1 MESTILSSRELRR
14 YEKQMMLPGIGRE
27 GQERLKKAKVLV
39 VGAGGL
45 GCSVLQFLST
55 AGTGK
60 IGIAEF
66 DTVDEA
72 NLQRQVLFGTNDLG
86 KLKSVIAKSR
96 LEYLNSFI
104 DFEIFN
110 LKIGTTNARKIS
122 GQFDVIVDATDNLE
136 SRYIINDTCVI
147 LEKPMVHGSIYRN
160 EGQVSVFNY
169 KGGPTY
175 RCFNPQKKD
184 KKHLNPSPAD
194 VGILG
199 VLAGITGTMMANEVI
214 KIITGTGHIL
224 CGKILV
230 FNIMSN
236 SYRTFNIEN
245 IPENHE
251 IKDIDTQFL

>member
-1 MESTILSSRELRR
+1 MESAILSPRELRR
-14 YEKQMMLPGIGRE
+14 YEKQMMLPGIGQE
-27 GQERLKKAKVLV
+27 GQERLKKARVLV
-39 VGAGGL
+39 IGAGGL

-110 LKIGTTNARKIS
+110 LKIGTSNARKIS
-122 GQFDVIVDATDNLE
+122 DQFDVIVDATDNLE
-136 SRYIINDTCVI
+136 SRYIINDACVI
-147 LEKPMVHGSIYRN
+147 LEKPMVHGSIYSN

-194 VGILG
+194 VGLLG

-214 KIITGTGHIL
+214 KIITGTGDIL

-230 FNIMSN
+230 FNIMNN

-245 IPENHE
+245 IPENHV
-251 IKDIDTQFL
+251 IKDIDPRFL